1 MRGDYDTF
9 NRTAIPLNDPLY
21 VKEKT
26 DIRNETWKRVLSNKI
41 VQSDKAK
48 YHLGKTLGDYFQKEK
63 AKREQ
68 DKMNRLQKEAEA

>member
-1 MRGDYDTF
+1 
-9 NRTAIPLNDPLY
+9 
-21 VKEKT
+21 
-26 DIRNETWKRVLSNKI
+26 

-68 DKMNRLQKEAEA
+68 DRNNRLEKEAQA